1 MSDNSKNAEDA
12 SIRVVI
18 GLGNPGREY
27 EGTRHNVGFDIVDRM
42 ADNAGVSWQKER
54 KWQALVARTGSVI
67 LVKPQTF
74 MNLSGQTAA
83 YIGGFFK
90 MSPSQMLVVYDDVDL
105 PLGALRFRANGSAGG
120 HNGIKS
126 MIQSLGSDSFP
137 RLKFGI
143 GHRPPPPGE
152 VDPESAD
159 NQREGS
165 MVSHVLG
172 RFAVSERQEIE
183 KSLAIAVDAVNCAL
197 ARGLAAAM
205 NQFNQKPSKPK
216 KAKRQ
221 RPPRTSPESQSSETD
236 ATVDQPTENPSNP
249 DISTPEAASENH
261 PNPES

>member
-1 MSDNSKNAEDA
+1 MSDISKNTDDT

-18 GLGNPGREY
+18 GLGNPGRDY

-42 ADNAGVSWQKER
+42 ADDAGVSWQKER

-90 MSPSQMLVVYDDVDL
+90 MPPSQMLVVYDDVDL

-126 MIQSLGSDSFP
+126 MIQSLGSDTFP

-143 GHRPPPPGE
+143 GHRPPPAGE
-152 VDPESAD
+152 VDPESD
-159 NQREGS
+159 NNQRQGS

-172 RFAVSERQEIE
+172 RFAVSERQELE

-205 NQFNQKPSKPK
+205 NQYNQKPSKPK
-216 KAKRQ
+216 KAKRP
-221 RPPRTSPESQSSETD
+221 RPARTTPESQSSEAD
-236 ATVDQPTENPSNP
+236 ATVDQPTENPSKP
-249 DISTPEAASENH
+249 DQSTPEAASEH
-261 PNPES
+261 SPNPES

>member
-1 MSDNSKNAEDA
+1 MSIHSTNSDET

-18 GLGNPGREY
+18 GLGNPGRDY

-42 ADNAGVSWQKER
+42 AANAGVSWQKER
-54 KWQALVARTGSVI
+54 KWQALVARTGSTI

-83 YIGGFFK
+83 YICGFFK
-90 MSPSQMLVVYDDVDL
+90 MPPNQMMVVYDDADL

-126 MIQSLGSDSFP
+126 MIQSLGSDRFP

-143 GHRPPPPGE
+143 GHRPAPAGE
-152 VDPESAD
+152 IDPESSD
-159 NQREGS
+159 NQRQGS

-172 RFAVSERQEIE
+172 RFAAAEREELE

-197 ARGLAAAM
+197 ARGLPAAM

-221 RPPRTSPESQSSETD
+221 RPPRTSPEPASSEIN
-236 ATVDQPTENPSNP
+236 ATVEQPTENPS
-249 DISTPEAASENH
+249 IPEAPTSETSSETN